1 MKKMP
6 GSLLKVA
13 LHGQMQSN
21 EKAGQDPAGLNS
33 VYWTR
38 LAYEVYWTRLGV
50 YRVRLGSYRV
60 RLEGCIR
67 GIGEVVLVYS
77 LRMRIILTSTNVL

>member
-21 EKAGQDPAGLNS
+21 EKAGQDPAGS
-33 VYWTR
+33 V
-38 LAYEVYWTRLGV
+38 LDPASFV
-50 YRVRLGSYRV
+50 LGSGQ
-60 RLEGCIR
+60 GCI
-67 GIGEVVLVYS
+67 GPG
-77 LRMRIILTSTNVL
+77 